1 MQENNNDDDSM
12 PLTKTKTKK
21 SEEKPNLKKV
31 RSDKQ
36 IAAFN
41 KTMEIRKQKVEERKN
56 QKLLESAKILVEKH
70 GKKDDQPKN
79 NKITPFQK
87 YADSLSFSSKKD
99 KVTLEKNL
107 FSNDSSEGET
117 TAPSSSSGEE
127 TEEEIIVVKNK
138 PKIKQK
144 VKYTKEK
151 HKKKPSRKTIIFD
164 SSDDSSSDSSDGGSD
179 EYLKVPKRTTHE
191 RVKRKDVVEQPP
203 IKQLSKPE
211 DFRVYFI

>member
-21 SEEKPNLKKV
+21 SEEKPNLKKI
-31 RSDKQ
+31 RSQKQ
-36 IAAFN
+36 IDAFN
-41 KTMEIRKQKVEERKN
+41 NTMKIRAQKVEERKQ

-70 GKKDDQPKN
+70 STIKS
-79 NKITPFQK
+79 NKVSPVVH
-87 YADSLSFSSKKD
+87 YEA
-99 KVTLEKNL
+99 
-107 FSNDSSEGET
+107 SSEDQS
-117 TAPSSSSGEE
+117 TASENESSSE
-127 TEEEIIVVKNK
+127 EEEIIVVKNK

-144 VKYTKEK
+144 VKHTKEK
-151 HKKKPSRKTIIFD
+151 HKKKKPSRKTIIFD
-164 SSDDSSSDSSDGGSD
+164 SSSESSSDSSDGGSD
-179 EYLKVPKRTTHE
+179 EYLKVPKRITHE

>member
-87 YADSLSFSSKKD
+87 YA
-99 KVTLEKNL
+99 E
-107 FSNDSSEGET
+107 SSEGET
-117 TAPSSSSGEE
+117 TASSSSSGEE

-144 VKYTKEK
+144 VKHTKEK
-151 HKKKPSRKTIIFD
+151 HKKKKPSRKTIIFD
-164 SSDDSSSDSSDGGSD
+164 SSSESSSDSSDGGSD
-179 EYLKVPKRTTHE
+179 EYLKVPKRITHE
-191 RVKRKDVVEQPP
+191 RVKRKDVVVEQPP

>member
-1 MQENNNDDDSM
+1 MQENSLNNNDDDNI
-12 PLTKTKTKK
+12 PLTKTKK
-21 SEEKPNLKKV
+21 SDKPNLKKV

-41 KTMEIRKQKVEERKN
+41 KTMEIRKQQVEERKN

-87 YADSLSFSSKKD
+87 YA
-99 KVTLEKNL
+99 E
-107 FSNDSSEGET
+107 SSEGET

-138 PKIKQK
+138 PKIKK
-144 VKYTKEK
+144 KHTKEK

-164 SSDDSSSDSSDGGSD
+164 
-179 EYLKVPKRTTHE
+179 
-191 RVKRKDVVEQPP
+191 
-203 IKQLSKPE
+203 
-211 DFRVYFI
+211 

>member
-1 MQENNNDDDSM
+1 MQDMQENNNDDDSM

-87 YADSLSFSSKKD
+87 YA
-99 KVTLEKNL
+99 E
-107 FSNDSSEGET
+107 SSEGET
-117 TAPSSSSGEE
+117 TASSSSSGEE

-138 PKIKQK
+138 PKKK
-144 VKYTKEK
+144 EKHKKEK

-179 EYLKVPKRTTHE
+179 EYLKVPKRITHE

>member
-21 SEEKPNLKKV
+21 SEEKPNLKKI
-31 RSDKQ
+31 RSQKQ
-36 IAAFN
+36 IDAFN

-70 GKKDDQPKN
+70 GKKDDQQPKN

-87 YADSLSFSSKKD
+87 YA
-99 KVTLEKNL
+99 E
-107 FSNDSSEGET
+107 SSEGET

-138 PKIKQK
+138 PKIKEK
-144 VKYTKEK
+144 HTKEK
-151 HKKKPSRKTIIFD
+151 HKKKKPSRKTIIFD
-164 SSDDSSSDSSDGGSD
+164 SSSESSSDSSDGGSD
-179 EYLKVPKRTTHE
+179 EYLKVPKRITHE
-191 RVKRKDVVEQPP
+191 RVKRKEVVEQPP

>member
-87 YADSLSFSSKKD
+87 YAESL
-99 KVTLEKNL
+99 
-107 FSNDSSEGET
+107 EGET
-117 TAPSSSSGEE
+117 TASSSSSGEE

-138 PKIKQK
+138 PKIKEK
-144 VKYTKEK
+144 HTKEK
-151 HKKKPSRKTIIFD
+151 HKKKKPSRKTIIFD
-164 SSDDSSSDSSDGGSD
+164 SSSESSSDSSDGGSD
-179 EYLKVPKRTTHE
+179 EYLKVPKRITHE

-211 DFRVYFI
+211 DFRVYFNLMYNI